1 MSSAISEITG
11 LSEKDCFY
19 IVERYKSEFTYPLH
33 RHPEYE
39 LNFVQNARGVKR
51 IVGDSVETIG
61 DYDLVLIAAE
71 NLEHVWEQG
80 DCRCE
85 GANIREITI
94 QCTPD
99 IFSAALI
106 DKNQFSS
113 ISKMLEKAANGIA
126 FPMEAI
132 MKVYSLLDTLASE
145 KDTFVQFLQVFKL
158 LYEISKYD
166 YRQLSTSSFARAST
180 DNESRRIT
188 KVKSYISEN
197 YNKDLALEALASLVG
212 MSPSAFSRFFKKHTN
227 KTLSSYI
234 IDIRLGIAARMLVD
248 TSRNIAEICYSCGF
262 NNLSNFNRIFK
273 LKRGMSPREFRQIY
287 MKTKTIV

>member
-11 LSEKDCFY
+11 LSAKDCFY

-33 RHPEYE
+33 KHPEYE
-39 LNFVQNARGVKR
+39 LNFVQNASGVKR
-51 IVGDSVETIG
+51 IVGDSIETIS

-80 DCRCE
+80 NCNSK
-85 GANIREITI
+85 NIREITI

-99 IFSAALI
+99 IFTGELL

-113 ISKMLEKAANGIA
+113 INKMLEKAANGIS
-126 FPMEAI
+126 FPLEAI
-132 MKVYSLLDTLASE
+132 MKVYSMLDTLASE
-145 KDTFVQFLQVFKL
+145 KDTFVQFLHVLKL

-166 YRQLSTSSFARAST
+166 YKQLSSSSFARAEQG
-180 DNESRRIT
+180 NESRRIT
-188 KVKSYISEN
+188 KVKSYISEH
-197 YNKDLALEALASLVG
+197 YNEDITLDSMASLVG
-212 MSPSAFSRFFKKHTN
+212 MAPSAFSRFFKKHTN
-227 KTLSSYI
+227 KNLSAYI

-248 TSRNIAEICYSCGF
+248 TAQNISEICYTCGF